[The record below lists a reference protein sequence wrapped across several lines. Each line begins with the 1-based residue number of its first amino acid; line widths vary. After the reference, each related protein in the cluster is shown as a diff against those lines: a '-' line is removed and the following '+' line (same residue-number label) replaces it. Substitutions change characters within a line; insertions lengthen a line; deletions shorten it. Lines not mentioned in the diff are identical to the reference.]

1 MTTPINTDKH
11 VFFDDAGN
19 VLSGGKIYIG
29 QPGTDPRT
37 NKKTVTFEDS
47 AGGQFTA
54 QQPLTTINGKI
65 SYNGKPI
72 KALVDGEYSM
82 LILDSA
88 DKQVDYAS
96 SIVPPSGGASGD
108 GGFDELI
115 RVGLT
120 LNEVKQFDVSVG
132 DVVRNAG
139 RDSAQDQKGQEWL
152 AVSNTGNSANDTT
165 LIDFNNG
172 LQGVRV
178 GFSSLYLDEFVG
190 RFKSASP
197 LSPGDFDSEKLGYWE
212 ETLDLGGD
220 FDAGAAVKFVRIG
233 DSVTVTA
240 QGSLNHAAGT
250 IADSDTIPTE
260 YVPSAGFT
268 VMSALSGNLQEIL
281 VSSSGFIRV
290 THFDSSFTGTS
301 DTVASRFSIAYNV

>member
-88 DKQVDYAS
+88 DKQVDYSS
-96 SIVPPSGGASGD
+96 SIVPPSGG
-108 GGFDELI
+108 GGSSESFDQLI

-120 LNEVKQFDVSVG
+120 LSEVRSFDVGVG
-132 DVVRNAG
+132 DVIRAVG
-139 RDSAQDQKGQEWL
+139 QDTTTDDKSGEWV
-152 AVSNTGNSANDTT
+152 AVSNTGNPADGFEV
-165 LIDFNNG
+165 IDFDNG
-172 LQGVRV
+172 LQGLRIAYRAIQA
-178 GFSSLYLDEFVG
+178 SQ
-190 RFKSASP
+190 FKDKESP
-197 LSPGDFDSEKLGYWE
+197 GNGDFDSTNLGYWE
-212 ETLDLGGD
+212 ETVELGGD
-220 FDAGAAVKFVRIG
+220 FDSGETIKIVRIG
-233 DSVTVTA
+233 NKVTI
-240 QGSLNHAAGT
+240 S
-250 IADSDTIPTE
+250 SDGILSHTTTSRATSEVIIPSWAE
-260 YVPSAGFT
+260 PLG
-268 VMSALSGNLQEIL
+268 GNAYNVYSMVSSY
-281 VSSSGFIRV
+281 VSSSLI
-290 THFDSSFTGTS
+290 T
-301 DTVASRFSIAYNV
+301 SRFEVEHRDWGGSPVSVSTTANPVSVSYTV